1 MNKNII
7 NRYLNLGYKE
17 VIIEDDFVNPMGI
30 VAALVKDDFIHL
42 IIAKRNKRYRCVADL
57 RCNDAYNKNRA
68 YKVKV
73 KFIRK
78 KDIYKIYVFS
88 DNMELLS
95 EFYIDFEVE
104 LWLSS
109 DCYFKNDKLL
119 YIKVEDMPFYYTSII
134 CDLTNNNV
142 YELMCDYDNSDVRSV
157 KDICMVDEK
166 FVSIEYKDGNKK
178 EFVYD
183 TVSYSVNIGKLEVEE

>member
-1 MNKNII
+1 MNKNIL

-17 VIIEDDFVNPMGI
+17 VIVEDDFVSPMGI
-30 VAALVKDDFIHL
+30 VAALAKDDFIHL
-42 IIAKRNKRYRCVADL
+42 IINKRNKIYKCVADL
-57 RCNDAYNKNRA
+57 RCNNAYNKNIA
-68 YKVKV
+68 YKLKV
-73 KFIRK
+73 KFNRK

-109 DCYFKNDKLL
+109 DYYFKNDKLL
-119 YIKVEDMPFYYTSII
+119 YMKVEDMPFYYTSII
-134 CDLTNNNV
+134 CDLTNKNV
-142 YELMCDYDNSDVRSV
+142 YELMCDYDDSDVRNV
-157 KDICMVDEK
+157 KDVCMVDEK
-166 FVSIEYKDGNKK
+166 FISIEYKDGNKK